1 MPPMPWTD
9 DRRCSTWGGA
19 WINQLD
25 FAHEAA
31 CSDGEAEGRTL
42 ALDLERRSGVSHEFT
57 RAATAAEQNAAD
69 VLGIYL
75 VMAAPFQQPG
85 QPASTATGG
94 TVTVRLQDGQ
104 RHRIRFN
111 GRNIP
116 AAA

>member
-1 MPPMPWTD
+1 MPWTNE
-9 DRRCSTWGGA
+9 RRCSICGGTW
-19 WINQLD
+19 IDRLD
-25 FAHEAA
+25 FAHQAN
-31 CSDGEAEGRTL
+31 CSDGDAERRTL
-42 ALDLERRSGVSHEFT
+42 ALDLERQAEDPHEFT
-57 RAATAAEQNAAD
+57 RTATAAEQNAAA

-94 TVTVRLQDGQ
+94 TVTVRLQDGE

>member
-1 MPPMPWTD
+1 MPWTD
-9 DRRCSTWGGA
+9 ERRCSTCGGT
-19 WINQLD
+19 WIDRLD
-25 FAHEAA
+25 FAHEVT
-31 CSDGEAEGRTL
+31 CPDGDAERRTL
-42 ALDLERRSGVSHEFT
+42 ALYLERQAEDIHVFT
-57 RAATAAEQNAAD
+57 RTATAAEQSAAV
-69 VLGIYL
+69 VLGMHL

-85 QPASTATGG
+85 HPASTATGG

>member
-1 MPPMPWTD
+1 MPWTNE
-9 DRRCSTWGGA
+9 RRCSTCGGA
-19 WINQLD
+19 WIDQLD
-25 FAHEAA
+25 FAHEATCA
-31 CSDGEAEGRTL
+31 DGDAERRTL
-42 ALDLERRSGVSHEFT
+42 ALDLERHAGDTHEFT
-57 RAATAAEQNAAD
+57 RTATAAEQNAAA

-94 TVTVRLQDGQ
+94 TVTVRLQDGE